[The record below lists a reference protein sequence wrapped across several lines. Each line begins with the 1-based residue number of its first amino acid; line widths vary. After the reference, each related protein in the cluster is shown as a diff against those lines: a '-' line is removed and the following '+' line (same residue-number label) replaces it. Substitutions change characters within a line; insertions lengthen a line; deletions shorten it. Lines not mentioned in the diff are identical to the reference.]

1 MHPLF
6 KYVPLHLLV
15 FLILGIGIQ
24 FYTQIW
30 SFGFPKLLCGFL
42 ILLLVLITV
51 QNKVVTTVVAFLL
64 FFIIG
69 VSSVYIQ
76 DTRNFKNIYPS
87 LLRKDAKVVLKISK
101 ILKSGFYHEKYIAE
115 VLQVNKEKTR
125 GHILLQLQKDSLKD
139 QFKVDDLLLVPPFF
153 TRVLPP
159 LNPNQFNYKAYL
171 TKQGIHHQLFL
182 EKHQVLKRLK
192 SKATLQG
199 VAAKFRDKL
208 QHSLLKQ
215 GFEKDELAVLSALLL
230 GQRQA
235 VSKELLSDYAAA
247 GAIHILAIS
256 GLHVG
261 IILLILSFLFTPLE
275 KVKHGKYL
283 KAFSIV
289 LVLWVFAFVAGLS
302 ASVVRAVTMFTFVAV
317 GQAIRRKNSVAFSL
331 ISSMLLLLIIKPMF
345 LFDVGFQLSYLAVF
359 GIVWV
364 QPRLVVMYRP
374 RFIVSKKIWQLITVS
389 IAAQVGILPLSIYYF
404 HQFPGLFIASN
415 LVIIPFLG
423 LILMG
428 GIVVVVLSLLQLI
441 PSFLV
446 VMYGGFI
453 SLMNG
458 FVNWVSLQEVFLF
471 KDIGM
476 SFLLMLALY
485 TLIFAGVL
493 FLMKKNIWR
502 LGCFLSGLLC
512 LQLVCLFEDKN
523 VNSTAD
529 FIVFHKSRV
538 AITGIRRG
546 RKLEIQASLDSVKLV
561 AISLLQSYALGA
573 GIRTIK
579 KTSFKNYINFN
590 SQDIL
595 IVDSFGIYQLH
606 GLKRPIVILQYAPK
620 INLERLIK
628 TLEPS
633 LIIADGSNYK
643 RVVHRWKA
651 TAEKYAIPFHDT
663 GQKGAFMLQP

>member
-6 KYVPLHLLV
+6 RYIPLHLLV
-15 FLILGIGIQ
+15 FLILGITIQ

-30 SFGFPKLLCGFL
+30 IYGFPKLLFLFL
-42 ILLLVLITV
+42 ILLFVLISI
-51 QNKVVTTVVAFLL
+51 QKKVVRTVVAFIL

-69 VSSVYIQ
+69 ISSVYIQ
-76 DTRNFKNIYPS
+76 DTRNFKNAYRSFIS
-87 LLRKDAKVVLKISK
+87 KDAKVVLKISK

-115 VLQVNKEKTR
+115 VLQINKEKTR
-125 GHILLQLQKDSLKD
+125 GRILLNIQKDSLKD
-139 QFKVDDLLLVPPFF
+139 QFKIDDLLLVPSFF

-171 TKQGIHHQLFL
+171 AKQGIHHQLFL
-182 EKHQVLKRLK
+182 EKYQVLKRLK
-192 SKATLQG
+192 SKATFQG
-199 VAAKFRDKL
+199 IAAKFRDKV
-208 QHSLLKQ
+208 QHSLSKQ

-235 VSKELLSDYAAA
+235 VSKELLSHYAAA

-261 IILLILSFLFTPLE
+261 IILLILSFLFAPLE

-283 KAFSIV
+283 KALSIV
-289 LVLWVFAFVAGLS
+289 AMLWVFAFIAGLS

-317 GQAIRRKNSVAFSL
+317 GQAVRRKNSIAFSL

-345 LFDVGFQLSYLAVF
+345 LFDVGFQLSYFAVF

-364 QPRLVVMYRP
+364 QPRLVVIYRP
-374 RFIVSKKIWQLITVS
+374 RFIISKKIWQLITVS
-389 IAAQVGILPLSIYYF
+389 IAAQIGILPLSIYYF

-428 GIVVVVLSLLQLI
+428 GIVVIVLSLLQLT

-446 VMYGGFI
+446 VMYGGLI
-453 SLMNG
+453 SLMNR

-471 KDIGM
+471 KNIGM
-476 SFLLMLALY
+476 SFLMMLALY
-485 TLIFAGVL
+485 ALIFTGVL
-493 FLMKKNIWR
+493 FLMKKNSWR
-502 LGCFLSGLLC
+502 LGCFLSALLC
-512 LQLVCLFEDKN
+512 VQMACLFEDKRAN
-523 VNSTAD
+523 ETAT
-529 FIVFHKSRV
+529 FVVFHKSRV

-546 RKLEIQASLDSVKLV
+546 RELEIQASLDSVKLA
-561 AISLLQSYALGA
+561 AISLLKSYALGA
-573 GIRTIK
+573 HIRTIK
-579 KTSFKNYINFN
+579 KTRFKNYIHFS

-595 IVDSFGIYQLH
+595 IVDSLGIYQLQ
-606 GLKRPIVILQYAPK
+606 GLMRPIVILQYAPK
-620 INLERLIK
+620 INIERLIK
-628 TLEPS
+628 TLEPG

-643 RVVHRWKA
+643 RVVHRWKT

-663 GQKGAFMLQP
+663 GQKGAFMLQD